1 MDVIRRIENVV
12 WARQRRKLPALVR
25 DWPDKYKIKG
35 CMRLYKKRMGY
46 RFDFN
51 HPTLFTEKLQCYK
64 LLYDSPDFPDAVDK
78 YLFKS
83 YIERRL
89 GEGYT
94 IPLCGAWET
103 VEGFLGAWESLPDEV
118 VLKSTLQ
125 SDGKF
130 IRIIR
135 DRSAVDLDELAAEVR
150 EWLKP
155 EKTLIN
161 SYCRAYYKATP
172 RILAER
178 YMAQMDDDQLYDY
191 KAFCFDGKPH
201 CFYVATDHFPGQLSH
216 ISFYDLNWNRL
227 DVRYGEHPNCDVAK
241 PKHFAEML
249 DIAQRLSEGI
259 PFVRVDF
266 FEAEDRPLLS
276 EMTFYPGGG
285 QTPFHPESFNREL
298 GDLFV
303 LPERKNFGL

>member
-1 MDVIRRIENVV
+1 MEIFERIDNTI
-12 WARQRRKLPALVR
+12 WKIQRRALPSLIR
-25 DWPDKYKIKG
+25 DWPTKYRAKG
-35 CMRLYKKRMGY
+35 VMRLYKKHMGY
-46 RFDFN
+46 CVNLRN
-51 HPTLFTEKLQCYK
+51 PILFTEKLQYYK
-64 LLYDSPDFPDAVDK
+64 LYYDSPDFPDAVDK

-83 YIERRL
+83 YIEKKL
-89 GEGYT
+89 GKGHT
-94 IPLCGAWET
+94 IPLYGAWET
-103 VEGFLGAWESLPDEV
+103 IDELRNAWDSLPNEF

-125 SDGKF
+125 GDGKC
-130 IRIIR
+130 IKIIR
-135 DRSAVDLDELAAEVR
+135 DKLSVNLDELAAEVW

-161 SYCRAYYKATP
+161 SFCRAYYRATP
-172 RILAER
+172 RILAEK
-178 YMAQMDDDQLYDY
+178 YMEQTGENQLYDY
-191 KAFCFDGKPH
+191 KVFCFGGNPF

-241 PKHFAEML
+241 PNHFAEML
-249 DIAQRLSEGI
+249 DIAQKLSEGI

-285 QTPFHPESFNREL
+285 QTPYYPESFNKEMGEL
-298 GDLFV
+298 FT
-303 LPERKNFGL
+303 LPKKGEKA